1 MRVTTHEAASAGGPD
16 HGFSVN
22 RVRQSLKSPRGRKHC
37 DQLMRRV
44 LAESVRRHR
53 LGRNWSI
60 ETLAARSQL
69 TPVFIGQ
76 IEEGSRRGVRLG
88 TVERLARALQVD
100 VVVLLNP
107 REDAA
112 SSREGRFRAPKDR
125 SRKRRAP

>member
-1 MRVTTHEAASAGGPD
+1 MRVTTHEAAAAGGPD
-16 HGFSVN
+16 EGFSVN

-37 DQLMRRV
+37 DQLMRSV
-44 LAESVRRHR
+44 LAASVRRHR
-53 LGRNWSI
+53 LGRHWSV

-112 SSREGRFRAPKDR
+112 SSRGGRFRAPKDR
-125 SRKRRAP
+125 SRKRLAP

>member
-16 HGFSVN
+16 LGLSIS
-22 RVRQSLKSPRGRKHC
+22 RVRRSPKSPRDRKHC
-37 DQLMRRV
+37 DQFMRRV

-53 LGRNWSI
+53 LGRHWSV

-69 TPVFIGQ
+69 TPVLIGQ

-107 REDAA
+107 REDVAP
-112 SSREGRFRAPKDR
+112 SRGGRFRAPKDR

>member
-1 MRVTTHEAASAGGPD
+1 MRVSTHESASAGGPD
-16 HGFSVN
+16 QGFSVN
-22 RVRQSLKSPRGRKHC
+22 RVRLSLKSPRGRKHC

-53 LGRNWSI
+53 LGRRWSV

-69 TPVFIGQ
+69 TPVLIGQ
-76 IEEGSRRGVRLG
+76 IEGGSRRDLRLG

-100 VVVLLNP
+100 VVVLLDP
-107 REDAA
+107 WKGSPQR
-112 SSREGRFRAPKDR
+112 RGGRFRAPEDR

>member
-1 MRVTTHEAASAGGPD
+1 MRVTTHEAASAGAPD
-16 HGFSVN
+16 PHVSVR
-22 RVRQSLKSPRGRKHC
+22 RVRYSPKSPRDCKHC
-37 DQLMRRV
+37 DQLMRRA

-53 LGRNWSI
+53 LGRHWSV

-69 TPVFIGQ
+69 TPVVLGQ

-88 TVERLARALQVD
+88 TVEKLARALKVD

-107 REDAA
+107 REDVAP
-112 SSREGRFRAPKDR
+112 SRGGRLRAPKDR